1 MKKQITTS
9 IVLVAIAVATPVA
22 AQDTAPPPAPEQV
35 QAQTTTPAAP
45 APAPPINMNDM
56 RRHIYVM
63 EGALAQ
69 AVDFGAKQLNREI
82 LSVMPGV
89 FLLEG
94 EARARGVHLEN
105 YGVFF
110 DVRVPMMRQ
119 SMAFSLQVLL
129 NQSDAE
135 NQRAIEDIRNY
146 MKGITD
152 PATKASL
159 DKAVRQLERSQSPY
173 SAANQR
179 AIEDRRR
186 YMDGITDPSTR
197 ASLLK
202 AVQQLERSQSPYSAS
217 SQNPPMTPSMVTPN
231 TTATP
236 TGAGYASGMAAPRP
250 APLPRADSLWAKDPS
265 RAYTEAVTSA
275 LVDAMVDYSMP
286 MNIPAEQW
294 LTVAARDDEGRNGLS
309 QQDPLEEI
317 VTMIYRIKGSDL
329 LAFRTGQITR
339 DEVRKRVQVTQ
350 F

>member
-9 IVLVAIAVATPVA
+9 IVLVAMALAAPVA
-22 AQDTAPPPAPEQV
+22 AQDAAPPPAPEPQI
-35 QAQTTTPAAP
+35 QAQTTTPPAP

-94 EARARGVHLEN
+94 EARARGLHLEN

-110 DVRVPMMRQ
+110 DVRVPTMRQ

-135 NQRAIEDIRNY
+135 NQRAIEDIRKY
-146 MKGITD
+146 MQGITD

-159 DKAVRQLERSQSPY
+159 DKAVSRLERSQSPY
-173 SAANQR
+173 SAANQ
-179 AIEDRRR
+179 D
-186 YMDGITDPSTR
+186 
-197 ASLLK
+197 
-202 AVQQLERSQSPYSAS
+202 
-217 SQNPPMTPSMVTPN
+217 PPMAPGVVMPN
-231 TTATP
+231 MTATP
-236 TGAGYASGMAAPRP
+236 TGAGYASGIAAPRP
-250 APLPRADSLWAKDPS
+250 APLPRADSLWAKDPN

-286 MNIPAEQW
+286 MNIPADQW
-294 LTVAARDDEGRNGLS
+294 LTVAARDDEGRNGLA
-309 QQDPLEEI
+309 QQDPLEEF
-317 VTMIYRIKGSDL
+317 VTWIYRIKGSDL
-329 LAFRTGQITR
+329 QAYRAGQINR